1 MNGPAW
7 FYGAFLVLVGC
18 SADAASAVEQGRQL
32 FESKTELSPSKLNAY
47 ACSTCHRPTPTL
59 GARMPGAALAG
70 VTLRPSFWGGQEN
83 DLLRSINACRNYF
96 MLANVP
102 LDPREEKAEALYA
115 YLQSLEPG
123 DSEPVHF
130 SIVENIED
138 VPRGDVTSGA
148 QLYASACSS
157 CHGAPH
163 SGVGRLGDRVSVLP
177 EDTLTE
183 HAQYS
188 PSVQRLI
195 FIEKI
200 RHGRFLGYGGEMP
213 PFSSELLSDAEVADV
228 LEYLS
233 ILGE

>member
-1 MNGPAW
+1 MNGVAW
-7 FYGAFLVLVGC
+7 LLGAAVCITGC
-18 SADAASAVEQGRQL
+18 SAAPESAVEHGRQL
-32 FESKTELSPSKLNAY
+32 FESKTELSPSSLNAY
-47 ACSTCHRPTPTL
+47 SCSTCHEAQPRPGL
-59 GARMPGAALAG
+59 RLPGAALAG

-102 LDPREEKAEALYA
+102 LEVHDEKAEAVFA
-115 YLQSLEPG
+115 YLASLEPG
-123 DSEPVHF
+123 DSAPVPF
-130 SIVENIED
+130 SIVKNIED
-138 VPRGDVTSGA
+138 VPRGDATKGA
-148 QLYASACSS
+148 QLYAGACSS

-163 SGVGRLGDRVSVLP
+163 SGIGRLSDRVSILP

-188 PSVQRLI
+188 ARVQRLI